1 MIYNKYMTKRG
12 EKMKEIVF
20 PNYHESILNTMS
32 TIMNHYGLQ
41 TDYQE
46 LPILKEALNKH
57 YKNIVLMVFDGMGV
71 EMLKRNL
78 KADDLL
84 NREIKQ
90 HLTSVFPSTT
100 TAAMTAYYAGKSPNE
115 HGWLGWSLYFKE
127 YGRCIDTFINTDS
140 YSGEVIDAPHAGY
153 TLMPYRH
160 VLDQIEDKTAK
171 TVRTYMIE
179 PAYIKYRANNTKIG
193 VESAQQL
200 VEEVRKLCEEEG
212 SKFIFSYWPDPDKT
226 MHSMGCYSS
235 ETVEKIQEIN
245 TLLNKL
251 YQQSTDTLFIISAD
265 HGLIDVEKTTWLNDY
280 PTLTECF
287 LMPPSIEK
295 RAVSFF
301 IKPEYKNQFKE
312 QFNHLFKNEFILLTK
327 EEAFE
332 KNIFGLG
339 VSHAKALDFVGD
351 FLACAIGTKVMG
363 YQTMTQH
370 KKFEFSATH
379 AGLTEEEM
387 IVPLIILES

>member
-1 MIYNKYMTKRG
+1 MIYNRHMTKRG

-20 PNYHESILNTMS
+20 PNYNESILNTMS
-32 TIMNHYGLQ
+32 SIMKHYGLN
-41 TDYQE
+41 THYQE
-46 LPILKEALNKH
+46 LPLVKQALD
-57 YKNIVLMVFDGMGV
+57 KNYQNVVLMVFDGMGI

-100 TAAMTAYYAGKSPNE
+100 TAAMTAYYSGKSPNE

-140 YSGEVIDAPHAGY
+140 YSGEVINAPHAGH
-153 TLMPYRH
+153 TLMPYQH
-160 VLDQIEDKTAK
+160 VLDQIEEATSK

-179 PAYIKYRANNTKIG
+179 PDYINYQGHNTKIG
-193 VESAQQL
+193 VENAQQL
-200 VEEVRKLCEEEG
+200 FKEVEFLCKEEG
-212 SKFIFSYWPDPDKT
+212 SKFIFCYWPDPDKT
-226 MHSMGCYSS
+226 MHSMGCYSD
-235 ETVEKIQEIN
+235 ETVQKTQEIN
-245 TLLNKL
+245 TLLDQLSHRLTN
-251 YQQSTDTLFIISAD
+251 TLFIVSAD
-265 HGLIDVEKTTWLNDY
+265 HGLIDVEETTWLNDY

-301 IKPEYKNQFKE
+301 IKPESKTNFKE
-312 QFNHLFKNEFILLTK
+312 QFNKFFGNEFLLFTK

-339 VSHAKALDFVGD
+339 TSHSKTLDFVGD
-351 FLACAIGTKVMG
+351 FLACATGTKVLG
-363 YQTMTQH
+363 YQPMTQH
-370 KKFEFSATH
+370 KKFDFAATH
-379 AGLTEEEM
+379 AGLTKEEM
-387 IVPLIILES
+387 LVPLILIES